1 MGSEMNSYWLTLA
14 MGLFICWLLVFVVKH
29 MCWGLIRSGID
40 WSSFRK
46 LNVLPAPPWSLT
58 QGKDTKEDQRQ
69 RYGQAEVKGYS
80 VTAISLIGWGQVKV
94 RLAEGHLESRPG
106 FWSKLRVTLMLS
118 RESFDGKSK
127 CRCSTPALS
136 GTSTSQDAAVKLIS
150 GAGDTTILWVTQC
163 SLSGKL
169 IKSASPQGPHVAKMA
184 TSSLSGPPA
193 ALPMTSLS
201 LSAHKSHFMPATL
214 LKWQNKSL
222 ISFSTLCRQSSWNQR
237 NKAKRNSAAPKLCFT
252 RQQLA
257 KENFLKLPPKVQ
269 QRHLHQERIRAC
281 CQKWIYSICHGE
293 KVDCFSFPCLKYN
306 PAIFKSAWDSRSG
319 CYWSALINGSGWN
332 YGFSFSS
339 WENNLGLKLYLS
351 RQHIPGGL

>member
-1 MGSEMNSYWLTLA
+1 MGSEMNRYWLTLA

-69 RYGQAEVKGYS
+69 RVGQAEVKGYNL
-80 VTAISLIGWGQVKV
+80 TAVSLIGWGQVKV
-94 RLAEGHLESRPG
+94 RLADGHLESRPG
-106 FWSKLRVTLMLS
+106 FWSKSRVTLMLS

-136 GTSTSQDAAVKLIS
+136 GTNTSRDAAVKLIS

-193 ALPMTSLS
+193 ALPMTSLRS
-201 LSAHKSHFMPATL
+201 QHTNPISCQPRFWNDKTKAWSALAHCADNHREIRGTKQRGILHHPNAALPDSSKLRGT
-214 LKWQNKSL
+214 
-222 ISFSTLCRQSSWNQR
+222 SWNCPLKY
-237 NKAKRNSAAPKLCFT
+237 NKDTFIS
-252 RQQLA
+252 
-257 KENFLKLPPKVQ
+257 
-269 QRHLHQERIRAC
+269 
-281 CQKWIYSICHGE
+281 

-306 PAIFKSAWDSRSG
+306 PAIFG
-319 CYWSALINGSGWN
+319 
-332 YGFSFSS
+332 
-339 WENNLGLKLYLS
+339 
-351 RQHIPGGL
+351 